1 MNRRF
6 CMNEKIWSRMD
17 YKMVGIIL
25 FILCSSLFTIAAT
38 NFQSSERF
46 FSPLV
51 LTQSKAVILGIGI
64 YLLCAKINYGI
75 LREYSPLI
83 YLLMLVA
90 LIGLFFV
97 PTIQNVHR
105 WYRFPFLPFAIQPS
119 EYAKLGMVLT
129 TSWYLEKQKDRIKS
143 VSTFLGAFGLLVL
156 PFILIYKQPDLG
168 TALVLL
174 PIFVT
179 QCYFAG
185 IHPKILK
192 AMTICGACGLVF
204 VVSIFLGIFP
214 FDEVKP
220 VLLNV
225 LKEYQVERL
234 NPHTYHQISS
244 QTSIALGG
252 WFGSGWGQSSYM
264 GQQWLPFAHTD
275 SVFCAFAEEWGVVG
289 GALLMGAYFA
299 LFYCGFKVTNAS
311 RDLYGKLV
319 SSGITIY
326 LFMHFLIN
334 IGMMLGMLP
343 ITGVPLPLMSYGGSS
358 LVATLAALGILQSI
372 HLRRFM
378 F

>member
-1 MNRRF
+1 
-6 CMNEKIWSRMD
+6 MD
-17 YKMVGIIL
+17 YMMIAIIM
-25 FILCSSLFTIAAT
+25 FIISASLWTISAT
-38 NFQSSERF
+38 TIQSTEHF

-51 LTQSKAVILGIGI
+51 KTQLKAVVLGAGV
-64 YLLCAKINYGI
+64 YLLCAKINYGV
-75 LREYSPLI
+75 LREYSPVI
-83 YLLMLVA
+83 YIVMLLALV
-90 LIGLFFV
+90 GLFFV

-129 TSWYLEKQKDRIKS
+129 TSWYLEKQKDRITS
-143 VSTFLGAFGLLVL
+143 VSTFLGALGLLVL
-156 PFILIYKQPDLG
+156 PFVLIYKQPDLG

-179 QCYFAG
+179 QCYLAG
-185 IHPKILK
+185 VHPTLLRIMLITGGVVL
-192 AMTICGACGLVF
+192 AA
-204 VVSIFLGIFP
+204 VVSIFLGVVP
-214 FDEVKP
+214 FDEVQP
-220 VLLNV
+220 FLTQFI
-225 LKEYQVERL
+225 KEYQVERL
-234 NPHTYHQISS
+234 NPHTYHQVSS

-252 WFGSGWGQSSYM
+252 WWGSGWGQSAYM

-275 SVFCAFAEEWGVVG
+275 SVFCAFTEEWGFVG
-289 GALLMGAYFA
+289 GIVLMASYFA
-299 LFYCGFKVTNAS
+299 LFYCGFKVTHAS

-319 SSGITIY
+319 SSGITIF

-358 LVATLAALGILQSI
+358 IVATMAALGILQSI